1 MRVGYEDV
9 EGEAE
14 EGNTAL
20 NATRQGGIQL
30 QLAKSV
36 LKHAQETRPF
46 K

>member
-20 NATRQGGIQL
+20 NVIRESGIQL
-30 QLAKSV
+30 QLAKSI
-36 LKHAQETRPF
+36 LKHAQEPRPF